1 MIREQMSE
9 QSSQYLET
17 LKEQLKREQMEKNE
31 IKRLSEETKQL
42 YERQMQQEKEK
53 ILKEKED
60 IEQKM
65 REKELADAA
74 EIERLRKAEQKLKE
88 VQDEKKKRRK
98 EKKAKMK
105 EEQSRQSMKFDK
117 YPDDL
122 ASVSTFNQHKQEMK
136 VEKPLFSDSASEA
149 MQPVNLKN
157 QRVLEPEAQTASA
170 QKGFQVQ
177 GLFIDDASSAAS
189 MAVNKVVPE

>member
-1 MIREQMSE
+1 
-9 QSSQYLET
+9 
-17 LKEQLKREQMEKNE
+17 
-31 IKRLSEETKQL
+31 
-42 YERQMQQEKEK
+42 
-53 ILKEKED
+53 
-60 IEQKM
+60 
-65 REKELADAA
+65 
-74 EIERLRKAEQKLKE
+74 
-88 VQDEKKKRRK
+88 
-98 EKKAKMK
+98 
-105 EEQSRQSMKFDK
+105 
-117 YPDDL
+117 
-122 ASVSTFNQHKQEMK
+122 MK